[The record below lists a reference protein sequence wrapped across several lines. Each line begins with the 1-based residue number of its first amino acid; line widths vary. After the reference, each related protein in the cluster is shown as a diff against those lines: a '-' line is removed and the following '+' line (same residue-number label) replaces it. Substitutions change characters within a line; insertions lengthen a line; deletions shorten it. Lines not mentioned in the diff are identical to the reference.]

1 MALVAPRQWS
11 IAVRSAALTAAVV
24 LIAFTVASVGLV
36 FVLNRSLT
44 AGVDST
50 VGVRADDISLAL
62 ERRPPDQLED
72 DLLAT
77 DAEVVAIQVLDA
89 DGQVVRRSG
98 GTPSDSVWV
107 SARTVDTTLGT
118 YTVSVGAGT
127 GAVRATVRQVVLLLA
142 AAAVLVMA
150 VAAAVTYLMVKQSLR
165 AVEAMRSRVAQISG
179 PDLSSRVPLPP
190 SHDEIHA
197 LAVTMNDMLDRMES
211 SHTAQRRFVGD
222 ASHELRTPLDTIV
235 AALETVKAQPDLLSH
250 HLASRTLLPEA
261 HRMKTLV
268 EDLLLLARADE
279 RGLPLRRA
287 HLSVDDLLTAEA
299 ARVRD
304 ETPLPINVQC
314 AQISAWLDPAGLS
327 RVVRNL
333 LDNAAQHARTQ
344 IAITAKDV
352 AGQLVLTVADDG
364 PGIPPE
370 DRIRVFTRFVRLDT
384 SSAAGGAGL
393 GLAIVA
399 EIVSAHGGTVD
410 ISESLSGG
418 SEVTVQIPLRQQPV
432 ADATNGLDGVGPERD
447 VDLAP

>member
-11 IAVRSAALTAAVV
+11 IAVRSASLTAAVV

-62 ERRPPDQLED
+62 ARRPPDQLED

-77 DAEVVAIQVLDA
+77 DAEVVAIQVLDG

-98 GTPSDSVWV
+98 GNPSDSVWV
-107 SARTVDTTLGT
+107 SARTVDTNRGT

-150 VAAAVTYLMVKQSLR
+150 VAATVTYVMVKRSLR

-179 PDLSSRVPLPP
+179 PHLGSRVPLPP

-211 SHTAQRRFVGD
+211 SHIAQRRFVGD

-235 AALETVKAQPDLLSH
+235 AALETVKAHPDLLSH
-250 HLASRTLLPEA
+250 DLASGTLLPEA

-287 HLSVDDLLTAEA
+287 HLSVEDLLTTEA

-304 ETPLPINVQC
+304 ETPLLVNVHC

-327 RVVRNL
+327 RVMRNL
-333 LDNAAQHARTQ
+333 LDNAAQHARTK
-344 IAITAKDV
+344 IVISAKHE

-370 DRIRVFTRFVRLDT
+370 DRTRVFTRFVRLDT
-384 SSAAGGAGL
+384 SSATGGAGL

-418 SEVTVQIPLRQQPV
+418 SEVTVRIPLRQQSV

>member
-1 MALVAPRQWS
+1 
-11 IAVRSAALTAAVV
+11 
-24 LIAFTVASVGLV
+24 
-36 FVLNRSLT
+36 
-44 AGVDST
+44 
-50 VGVRADDISLAL
+50 
-62 ERRPPDQLED
+62 
-72 DLLAT
+72 
-77 DAEVVAIQVLDA
+77 
-89 DGQVVRRSG
+89 
-98 GTPSDSVWV
+98 
-107 SARTVDTTLGT
+107 
-118 YTVSVGAGT
+118 
-127 GAVRATVRQVVLLLA
+127 
-142 AAAVLVMA
+142 
-150 VAAAVTYLMVKQSLR
+150 
-165 AVEAMRSRVAQISG
+165 
-179 PDLSSRVPLPP
+179 
-190 SHDEIHA
+190 
-197 LAVTMNDMLDRMES
+197 
-211 SHTAQRRFVGD
+211 
-222 ASHELRTPLDTIV
+222 
-235 AALETVKAQPDLLSH
+235 
-250 HLASRTLLPEA
+250 
-261 HRMKTLV
+261 MKTLV

-432 ADATNGLDGVGPERD
+432 ADATNGLDGAGPERD